1 MVLDVLS
8 YDDNDDDNDIGV
20 CDYQFVF
27 ASFLFAHLF
36 PCLWSSRML
45 LLLLCLD
52 SLGQMAL
59 EHGHGISPSFDI
71 LSLVPVTLQVT
82 RIIHEIS
89 IECNDFGYTLNDL
102 KKWLA

>member
-8 YDDNDDDNDIGV
+8 YDGNDDDNDIGV

-59 EHGHGISPSFDI
+59 EHGHGISLSLDI
-71 LSLVPVTLQVT
+71 LTLVPALQVT

-89 IECNDFGYTLNDL
+89 IECNNIRLIH
-102 KKWLA
+102 